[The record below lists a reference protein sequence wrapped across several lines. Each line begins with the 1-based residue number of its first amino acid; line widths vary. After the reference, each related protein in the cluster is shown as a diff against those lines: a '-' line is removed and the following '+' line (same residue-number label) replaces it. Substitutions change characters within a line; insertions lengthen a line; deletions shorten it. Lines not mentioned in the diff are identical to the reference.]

1 MSKQDDGFKFV
12 LKLKVGLEKK
22 FTKQLEDIFSTLL
35 VKDDRVVTELETVD
49 GNLFIV
55 IKAKDTNILR
65 SVINNYIN
73 AIKTLEDIDK
83 YE

>member
-1 MSKQDDGFKFV
+1 MLKRNDEFKFV
-12 LKLKVGLEKK
+12 LKLKINLETRFTKRLEK
-22 FTKQLEDIFSTLL
+22 IFSTLL
-35 VKDDRVVTELETVD
+35 VRDDRVVTELETAD

>member
-22 FTKQLEDIFSTLL
+22 FTKQLENIFSTLL